1 MISTSLN
8 AQSNVN
14 KAKYDTIALSKGS
27 VILFKKKSIT
37 AYSDTT
43 LLIPK
48 KTKYSIKTKSE
59 IKTTQ
64 FYDSLKIKS
73 ERNPI
78 TKELYELLITRDAK
92 DTISDET
99 ITKKSEDEYKHY
111 NGKKI
116 RNIKIKR
123 LEAFGTSVLDTLQ
136 ETDSWLGKAGNDIHI
151 LTFEK
156 VIRGNLFVKKGDK
169 LNSYLLAENER
180 ILRSLPY
187 IYEAKI
193 YVTKVKHDSVDLL
206 IVTRDLF
213 SIGIKP
219 DIGSRKGNMELYDLN
234 FVGFGNELSNKLFY
248 DLDSSQHYGYRG
260 EYKFNNIK
268 NTFINAGIYY
278 QSMYDVEKFGIY
290 ADRSF
295 ITTQTKYAGG
305 FSISRSN
312 ELIKPSISD
321 PNLNIHAL
329 SYNNINFWLGKSFPL
344 SKEQKKMNAL
354 RFILSARYY
363 RTHFTARPFVSI
375 DSNKIYHQSDLFL
388 TKIALSKRNYYK
400 GNLIYAFG
408 NIEDIP
414 YGYLLEFTTG
424 PENREFSNRFYYG
437 WQLSA
442 GDKMANFGYL
452 YAQIGFG
459 GYKNGKKLEQSAV
472 RFSVNSFSNLY
483 YHNKYKFRNFF
494 NINYVLG
501 INRFKG
507 EHIFMDETANVMQS
521 SLVQGTQKLSS
532 KFETVVFTPLN
543 LYGFKVALYG
553 FWDINIIGSSE
564 HFIFTEKYFLGVG
577 SGLRIRNDNLVFQ
590 TFQLNVAYYPMLPN
604 GKSGLVFSISGQ
616 DILKLVDFISGAPS
630 EVVFR

>member
-37 AYSDTT
+37 AYNDTVV
-43 LLIPK
+43 LIPK
-48 KTKYSIKTKSE
+48 KTKYTVKNISE

-73 ERNPI
+73 ERNFI
-78 TKELYELLITRDAK
+78 TKELYDILITRDAK

-99 ITKKSEDEYKHY
+99 ITKQSEDEYKAF

-123 LEAFGTSVLDTLQ
+123 LEAFGTSVMDTTMK
-136 ETDSWLGKAGNDIHI
+136 TDAWLGKAANDIHI

-180 ILRSLPY
+180 ILRSLPF

-193 YVTKVKHDSVDLL
+193 YATKVKHDSVDLL

-219 DIGSRKGNMELYDLN
+219 DIGTRKGNMELYDLN
-234 FVGFGNELSNKLFY
+234 FVGFGNELSNKVFY
-248 DLDSSQHYGYRG
+248 DLDSSQHHGYRG

-268 NTFINAGIYY
+268 NTFINAGVFY

-305 FSISRSN
+305 FSLSRSN

-321 PNLNIHAL
+321 PNLNIQAL
-329 SYNNINFWLGKSFPL
+329 SYNNINFWWA
-344 SKEQKKMNAL
+344 N
-354 RFILSARYY
+354 
-363 RTHFTARPFVSI
+363 HF
-375 DSNKIYHQSDLFL
+375 L
-388 TKIALSKRNYYK
+388 
-400 GNLIYAFG
+400 
-408 NIEDIP
+408 
-414 YGYLLEFTTG
+414 
-424 PENREFSNRFYYG
+424 
-437 WQLSA
+437 
-442 GDKMANFGYL
+442 
-452 YAQIGFG
+452 
-459 GYKNGKKLEQSAV
+459 
-472 RFSVNSFSNLY
+472 
-483 YHNKYKFRNFF
+483 
-494 NINYVLG
+494 
-501 INRFKG
+501 
-507 EHIFMDETANVMQS
+507 
-521 SLVQGTQKLSS
+521 
-532 KFETVVFTPLN
+532 
-543 LYGFKVALYG
+543 
-553 FWDINIIGSSE
+553 
-564 HFIFTEKYFLGVG
+564 
-577 SGLRIRNDNLVFQ
+577 
-590 TFQLNVAYYPMLPN
+590 
-604 GKSGLVFSISGQ
+604 
-616 DILKLVDFISGAPS
+616 
-630 EVVFR
+630 